1 MVVSEIKPT
10 TPTVSTEVK
19 GENISSKGSEFAK
32 KLTNPGNDLTVEYK
46 GKTFRNA
53 EHAYQ
58 TWKSGEFDQ
67 AAFESKAFKPV
78 GKKAANKATNYQT
91 MVEILTV
98 KLQQHPE
105 LIEGI
110 NERGGLA
117 YIEQSTH
124 NVTGDKF
131 WESAGQNK
139 FIQALAEAYQL
150 IQPTTEV
157 KPLEDFNTLLEFTEE
172 EKQIIISTFA
182 SKHGLS
188 EQEALLDINKGLNE
202 DKQGTI
208 DKLNEC
214 F

>member
-1 MVVSEIKPT
+1 
-10 TPTVSTEVK
+10 
-19 GENISSKGSEFAK
+19 
-32 KLTNPGNDLTVEYK
+32 
-46 GKTFRNA
+46 
-53 EHAYQ
+53 
-58 TWKSGEFDQ
+58 
-67 AAFESKAFKPV
+67 
-78 GKKAANKATNYQT
+78 
-91 MVEILTV
+91 MVEILTA

-131 WESAGQNK
+131 WDSAGQNK

-157 KPLEDFNTLLEFTEE
+157 KPLEDFNNLSEYTNE
-172 EKQIIISTFA
+172 EKKKILATFA

-208 DKLNEC
+208 DNLNEC